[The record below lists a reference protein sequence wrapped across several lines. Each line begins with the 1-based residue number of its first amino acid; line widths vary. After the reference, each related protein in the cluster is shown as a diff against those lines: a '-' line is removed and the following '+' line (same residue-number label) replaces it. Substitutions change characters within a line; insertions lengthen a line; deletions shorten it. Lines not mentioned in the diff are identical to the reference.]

1 MTLILIVLALM
12 GSSQLQYK
20 VLIDL
25 SDQTL
30 LNYIVRRIGCHNA
43 VNLWKMSRNSQFP
56 DAMCG
61 SRSKSFVHERDCS

>member
-1 MTLILIVLALM
+1 MILVLIISALM

-30 LNYIVRRIGCHNA
+30 LNYIVRRIGCH
-43 VNLWKMSRNSQFP
+43 K
-56 DAMCG
+56 
-61 SRSKSFVHERDCS
+61 K